1 MPDYL
6 VVLESAWTIRDANS
20 VDDAI
25 SIAISEAGKRLNPKA
40 KFVEVEA
47 GYLSCP
53 YCEEELPCTLV
64 VAKTALVGIKMEMKV
79 YKADPRNTQEESH
92 SRLSEKH
99 SVTSLWRSSR
109 LKNCDFSSRP
119 YCC

>member
-6 VVLESAWTIRDANS
+6 VVLESAWAIRDANS

-79 YKADPRNTQEESH
+79 YKADSEEH
-92 SRLSEKH
+92 ARRIALSTIGKALRDIPLEIIE
-99 SVTSLWRSSR
+99 VEEL
-109 LKNCDFSSRP
+109 
-119 YCC
+119 